1 MAKIVEACSDLGVH
15 VKGSELG
22 PVELIKNEN
31 YDSTLIEYQD
41 VEKEY
46 DKDNKRKNFKAVNEF
61 NERLYNE
68 IVDIKDKVLTLGG
81 DHSIAI
87 GSALASKKK
96 HNNIGIIW
104 IDAHSDFHTLDSTI
118 SGNIHG
124 MPFATICGQNGKE
137 LSYYFDGEY
146 FNPKNAVLVGGRDIE
161 DAEYVNLK
169 KAGVKIF
176 TTKDI
181 KEHTSKKVMEEAFKI
196 ALDQT
201 DGVHISYDI
210 DVIDPDVAPGVSVKA
225 ANGIN
230 EEEAYIIADTIIEHK
245 KDVKSIDL
253 VEFNPLEDIDNKT
266 YKITKNIL
274 NKLINY

>member
-1 MAKIVEACSDLGVH
+1 MTKIVEACSDLGVH
-15 VKGSELG
+15 VRGSELG
-22 PVELIKNEN
+22 PVELVKNEN
-31 YDSTLIEYQD
+31 YDTALIKYQD
-41 VEKEY
+41 VEKEF
-46 DKDNKRKNFKAVNEF
+46 DKENKRKNFKGVNDF

-68 IVDIKDKVLTLGG
+68 IVKTKDKVLTLGG

-87 GSALASKKK
+87 ASGLASKKK
-96 HNNIGIIW
+96 HHNIGIIW

-176 TTKDI
+176 TTQDI
-181 KEHTSKKVMEEAFKI
+181 REQTGKKVMEEAFKI
-196 ALDQT
+196 ALNNT

-210 DVIDPDVAPGVSVKA
+210 DVIDPVVAPGVSVKA
-225 ANGIN
+225 VDGIN
-230 EEEAYIIADTIIEHK
+230 EEEAYLIADTILEYK
-245 KDVKSIDL
+245 KDIKSIDL

-266 YKITKNIL
+266 YNIAKNIL

>member
-1 MAKIVEACSDLGVH
+1 MTKIVEACSDLGVH
-15 VKGSELG
+15 VRGSELG
-22 PVELIKNEN
+22 PIELVKEEKYDTALIK
-31 YDSTLIEYQD
+31 YHD
-41 VEKEY
+41 VEKEF
-46 DKDNKRKNFKAVNEF
+46 DKENKRKNFKGVNDF

-68 IVDIKDKVLTLGG
+68 IINIKDKVLTLGG

-87 GSALASKKK
+87 ASGLASKKK
-96 HNNIGIIW
+96 HHNIGIIW

-176 TTKDI
+176 TTEDI
-181 KEHTSKKVMEEAFKI
+181 KKQSVEMIMEEAFKI
-196 ALDQT
+196 ALDNT

-225 ANGIN
+225 INGIN
-230 EEEAYIIADTIIEHK
+230 EQEAYKIADSIIEHK
-245 KDVKSIDL
+245 KDIKSVDL
-253 VEFNPLEDIDNKT
+253 VEFNPLKDIDNKT
-266 YKITKNIL
+266 YIIAKNIL

>member
-1 MAKIVEACSDLGVH
+1 MTKIVEACSDLGVH
-15 VKGSELG
+15 VRGSELG
-22 PVELIKNEN
+22 PVELVKNEN
-31 YDSTLIEYQD
+31 YDTALIKYQD
-41 VEKEY
+41 VEKEF
-46 DKDNKRKNFKAVNEF
+46 DKDNKRKNFKGVNDF

-68 IVDIKDKVLTLGG
+68 IVKTKDKVLTLGG

-87 GSALASKKK
+87 ASGLASKKK
-96 HNNIGIIW
+96 HHNIGIIW

-176 TTKDI
+176 TTQDI
-181 KEHTSKKVMEEAFKI
+181 REQTGKKVMEEAFKI
-196 ALDQT
+196 ALNNT

-210 DVIDPDVAPGVSVKA
+210 DVIDPVVAPGVSVKA
-225 ANGIN
+225 VDGIN
-230 EEEAYIIADTIIEHK
+230 EEEAYLIADTILEYK
-245 KDVKSIDL
+245 KDIKSIDL

-266 YKITKNIL
+266 YKIAKNIL